1 MTIDAR
7 AGAAEP
13 ERRSGR
19 RPAWIPTLAAFI
31 AIGLC
36 VTAGNWQHR
45 RMLEK
50 EALLAKITAA
60 QAAPA
65 VPLPAGVSDWGSWRF
80 RAVTLDGEFDARH
93 QILIDNAQHAGRVG
107 FDVVAPLRL
116 DDGRSVL
123 VDRGFVPAGAS
134 RASLPSPPLPQGRVT
149 IVGRIDIPSRRYI
162 ELGTHVMPKGSLW
175 QHIDTTEFAQATGVS
190 VLPIIVRDTGQH
202 AHGLVLDDALPE
214 TGVEKH
220 VSYMLQWY
228 TFAAL
233 AAGLWLWFTVRP
245 WWQRRVR

>member
-7 AGAAEP
+7 AGATAP
-13 ERRSGR
+13 AFTSRR
-19 RPAWIPTLAAFI
+19 RPAWVPTLAAFI
-31 AIGLC
+31 AIALC

-50 EALLAKITAA
+50 EALLAKISAA
-60 QAAPA
+60 KAAPTIQ
-65 VPLPAGVSDWGSWRF
+65 LPTDVRDWGSWRF

-107 FDVVAPLRL
+107 FNVVAPLML
-116 DDGRSVL
+116 ADGRAVL

-134 RASLPSPPLPQGRVT
+134 RASLPSPPLPAGHVT
-149 IVGRIDIPSRRYI
+149 IDGRIDIPSRRYL
-162 ELGTHVMPKGSLW
+162 ELGTHVTPKGPLW
-175 QHIDTTEFAQATGVS
+175 QHVDTNEFAQATGIP
-190 VLPIIVRDTGQH
+190 VLPIIVRDIGPHATG
-202 AHGLVLDDALPE
+202 LELDEALPE

-228 TFAAL
+228 TFAAM
-233 AAGLWLWFTVRP
+233 AAGLWLWFSARP
-245 WWQRRVR
+245 WWQRRTR

>member
-7 AGAAEP
+7 AAAAGP
-13 ERRSGR
+13 ELDPRR
-19 RPAWIPTLAAFI
+19 RPAWLPTLAAFLAI
-31 AIGLC
+31 ALC

-50 EALLAKITAA
+50 EALLAKISAA
-60 QAAPA
+60 KAAPV
-65 VPLPAGVSDWGSWRF
+65 VPLPTEVRDWTSWRF

-107 FDVVAPLRL
+107 FDVVAPLLLR
-116 DDGRSVL
+116 DGRSVL
-123 VDRGFVPAGAS
+123 VDRGFIPAGVS
-134 RASLPSPPLPQGRVT
+134 RASLPSPPIPEGRVT
-149 IVGRIDIPSRRYI
+149 IDGRIDIPSRRYI
-162 ELGTHVMPKGSLW
+162 ELGAHVTPKGSLW

-190 VLPIIVRDTGQH
+190 VLPIIVRDIGQH
-202 AHGLVLDDALPE
+202 ANGLVLDDALPD
-214 TGVEKH
+214 TGIEKH

-233 AAGLWLWFTVRP
+233 AAGLWLWFSVRP